1 MEDAPKILVV
11 VLVDGT
17 EICKKLFQL
26 RSATE
31 IIDTCKRLLPCAAE
45 YKRILKFNAD
55 FNEFIDIDL
64 DDNIQNLDK
73 FQVLFKS
80 IKVSGAV
87 LYVLI
92 FFLKIITELILKVYA
107 QGVP

>member
-1 MEDAPKILVV
+1 MGILFALPQFKMEEAPKILVTV
-11 VLVDGT
+11 NLDGT

-26 RSATE
+26 RSVAE
-31 IIDTCKRLLPCAAE
+31 VIDTCKRLLPCAAE

-55 FNEFIDIDL
+55 FNEYIDIDL

-80 IKVSGAV
+80 IKVSGTH
-87 LYVLI
+87 LYC
-92 FFLKIITELILKVYA
+92 FYY
-107 QGVP
+107 